1 MSLLQLWV
9 HSPKVAVLREVT
21 SGKQVTCKW
30 TSWDSQVHKQFVFM
44 AQNVCVNENNKQF
57 MCIEYSWAFVIT
69 TGHKAFASSLAS
81 HIIRSVVRKA
91 HCCYMHAHCCESKQF
106 IIVAITLLVI
116 IKRTCILINTISWSE
131 QLWWVYGLYRI
142 VFIWRK
148 GCIVAGLT
156 ATVPRPDLQVFI
168 ISSFLRRSSQ

>member
-69 TGHKAFASSLAS
+69 TGHKAFASSLAKS
-81 HIIRSVVRKA
+81 HNQKCSEKSTLLLYACTLLRKQTVH
-91 HCCYMHAHCCESKQF
+91 HCCHYLVGHYKEDLHSHKHYFLEWTALVSLW
-106 IIVAITLLVI
+106 IVSYRLHM
-116 IKRTCILINTISWSE
+116 E
-131 QLWWVYGLYRI
+131 EGVYSCWIDCYG
-142 VFIWRK
+142 
-148 GCIVAGLT
+148 T
-156 ATVPRPDLQVFI
+156 QTRPP
-168 ISSFLRRSSQ
+168 SFHYF